1 VRRPR
6 NWGYEVSWI
15 QKLYET
21 YELCA
26 GAPQFEK
33 EPPLPVSHAEQQ
45 AHIEIILDQDGNFQR
60 ATSVAKETTVVPATE
75 RSAGRTN
82 TAAPHPLCDKIQ
94 YCAADYKGF
103 GGGKE
108 PFFGEYIKQLQQWDT
123 FDPNPKVHAVL
134 TYVGRGTVVGDLVRA
149 GELYCGPDGKLLTA
163 WPSDAST
170 PGLFKM
176 LTAKDKKRDQGDAF
190 VRWRVQV
197 PGDPVSGVWEDPGIR
212 VSWTKFDAAQKTGR
226 ALCMVTGDM
235 TAVAESHP
243 KRLRHAADGAK
254 LISSNDSSGFTFRGR
269 VDLPGQAYGVGYT
282 VTQKAHNALRWLIA
296 RQGYRGGGG
305 DQVFVAWAVGGAS
318 IPDPF
323 KDTRD
328 LLGDSD
334 VDGVGQDTLYSGDAG
349 QHFALRLSKAIA
361 GYRTTLGY
369 TEDIVVMGLD
379 SATPGRMAITY
390 YRELTGAEFLD
401 RVSEW
406 HSMCSWFQNYSKDIR
421 FVGAPAPGEIAEA
434 AYGRRMDDKL
444 RKSTVERLLPC
455 IMDAR
460 PLPRD
465 LVVAAVRRAC
475 NRAGMKTWDW
485 EKCLG
490 IACALVRGNSK
501 EESYQMSLEENR
513 TTRDYLFG
521 RLLAIA
527 DNIEQ
532 RALHVAKEQRDTS
545 ANKLMQRFAEHP
557 CSTWKTIELAL
568 TPYMAR
574 LRANR
579 PAVLLD
585 RVKLLDSVV
594 GMFSGEDF
602 ISDRKLSGEFLLG
615 YHCQRAA
622 LWMKKKPE
630 DGSPDK
636 DESEIEGEEI

>member
-1 VRRPR
+1 M
-6 NWGYEVSWI
+6 SWI

-26 GAPQFEK
+26 GAPQFK
-33 EPPLPVSHAEQQ
+33 GRPPLPVSHAEQQ
-45 AHIEIILDQDGNFQR
+45 AHIEIVLDQNGSFQR
-60 ATSVAKETTVVPATE
+60 AVSIAKETTVVPATE
-75 RSAGRTN
+75 ASAGRTN
-82 TAAPHPLCDKIQ
+82 TPAPHPLCDKIQ
-94 YCAADYKGF
+94 YCAADYKEF
-103 GGGKE
+103 GGDKE
-108 PFFGEYIKQLQQWDT
+108 PFFAQYVGQLRRWQEREA
-123 FDPNPKVHAVL
+123 NSKVRAVL
-134 TYVGRGTVVGDLVRA
+134 AYVERGSVVRDLVRS
-149 GELYCGPDGKLLTA
+149 GELFCGPDGKLLTV
-163 WPSDAST
+163 WPPDT
-170 PGLFKM
+170 PAPALFKM
-176 LTAKDKKRDQGDAF
+176 LTAKERKRDQGDAF

-197 PGDPVSGVWEDPGIR
+197 PGDPISAVWEDPEVR
-212 VSWTKFDAAQKTGR
+212 DSWISFDAAQKAGR
-226 ALCMVTGDM
+226 ALCMVTGEL

-243 KRLRHAADGAK
+243 KRLRHGADGAK
-254 LISSNDSSGFTFRGR
+254 LISSNDGSGFTFRGR
-269 VDLPGQAYGVGYT
+269 VDVANQAYGVGSD

-296 RQGYRGGGG
+296 RQGYRGGSGA
-305 DQVFVAWAVGGAS
+305 QVFVAWAVGGAS

-323 KDTRD
+323 KDTRE
-328 LLGDSD
+328 LLGDPEA
-334 VDGVGQDTLYSGDAG
+334 DGVIQDAVYSGDAG

-361 GYRTTLGY
+361 GYRATLGD
-369 TEDIVVMGLD
+369 TDDVVVMGLD

-401 RVSEW
+401 RVREW
-406 HSMCSWFQNYSKDIR
+406 HAMYSWFQNYSKDIQ
-421 FVGAPAPGEIAEA
+421 FVGAPSPGEIAEA
-434 AYGRRMDDKL
+434 AYGRRIDDNL

-455 IMDAR
+455 IVDAR

-465 LVVAAVRRAC
+465 LVVSAIRRAC
-475 NRAGMKTWDW
+475 NRAGMKAWDW

-490 IACALVRGNSK
+490 IACALVRGNRK

-557 CSTWKTIELAL
+557 CSTWRTIELAL

-579 PAVLLD
+579 PAVLVE
-585 RVKLLDSVV
+585 RVKLLDTVV

-622 LWMKKKPE
+622 LWMKKKP
-630 DGSPDK
+630 DGGSPDK
-636 DESEIEGEEI
+636 DESGIEGEEI

>member
-1 VRRPR
+1 
-6 NWGYEVSWI
+6 
-15 QKLYET
+15 
-21 YELCA
+21 
-26 GAPQFEK
+26 
-33 EPPLPVSHAEQQ
+33 
-45 AHIEIILDQDGNFQR
+45 
-60 ATSVAKETTVVPATE
+60 
-75 RSAGRTN
+75 
-82 TAAPHPLCDKIQ
+82 
-94 YCAADYKGF
+94 
-103 GGGKE
+103 
-108 PFFGEYIKQLQQWDT
+108 
-123 FDPNPKVHAVL
+123 
-134 TYVGRGTVVGDLVRA
+134 
-149 GELYCGPDGKLLTA
+149 
-163 WPSDAST
+163 
-170 PGLFKM
+170 
-176 LTAKDKKRDQGDAF
+176 
-190 VRWRVQV
+190 
-197 PGDPVSGVWEDPGIR
+197 
-212 VSWTKFDAAQKTGR
+212 
-226 ALCMVTGDM
+226 
-235 TAVAESHP
+235 
-243 KRLRHAADGAK
+243 
-254 LISSNDSSGFTFRGR
+254 
-269 VDLPGQAYGVGYT
+269 
-282 VTQKAHNALRWLIA
+282 
-296 RQGYRGGGG
+296 
-305 DQVFVAWAVGGAS
+305 
-318 IPDPF
+318 
-323 KDTRD
+323 
-328 LLGDSD
+328 
-334 VDGVGQDTLYSGDAG
+334 
-349 QHFALRLSKAIA
+349 
-361 GYRTTLGY
+361 
-369 TEDIVVMGLD
+369 
-379 SATPGRMAITY
+379 
-390 YRELTGAEFLD
+390 
-401 RVSEW
+401 
-406 HSMCSWFQNYSKDIR
+406 
-421 FVGAPAPGEIAEA
+421 
-434 AYGRRMDDKL
+434 MDDKL

>member
-1 VRRPR
+1 M
-6 NWGYEVSWI
+6 GWI

-45 AHIEIILDQDGNFQR
+45 AHIEIVLDQDGNFQR

-75 RSAGRTN
+75 GSAGRTGRKPP
-82 TAAPHPLCDKIQ
+82 PHPLCDKIQ
-94 YCAADYKGF
+94 YCAADYQEF

-108 PFFGEYIKQLQQWDT
+108 PFFAEYMEQLRQWET

-134 TYVGRGTVVGDLVRA
+134 TYVGKGTVVGDLVGA
-149 GELYCGPDGKLLTA
+149 GELHCGPDGRLLTV
-163 WPSDAST
+163 WPPDTPT

-197 PGDPVSGVWEDPGIR
+197 PGNPISAVWQDPEVRDSWIR
-212 VSWTKFDAAQKTGR
+212 FDAAQKKDR
-226 ALCMVTGDM
+226 ALCMVTGEM

-243 KRLRHAADGAK
+243 KRLRHGADGAK
-254 LISSNDSSGFTFRGR
+254 LISSNDSLGFTFRGR
-269 VDLPGQAYGVGYT
+269 VDLPAQAYGVGSV

-323 KDTRD
+323 KDTRE
-328 LLGDSD
+328 LLGDAE
-334 VDGVGQDTLYSGDAG
+334 VDGVMQDAVYSGDAG

-361 GYRTTLGY
+361 GYRATLGD
-369 TEDIVVMGLD
+369 TDDVVVTGLD

-401 RVSEW
+401 RVREW
-406 HSMCSWFQNYSKDIR
+406 HSMYSWFQNYSKDIQ

-434 AYGRRMDDKL
+434 AYGRRIDDNL

-455 IMDAR
+455 IVDAR

-465 LVVAAVRRAC
+465 LVVSAVRRAC
-475 NRAGMKTWDW
+475 NRVGMKTWDW

-532 RALHVAKEQRDTS
+532 RALYVAKEQRDTS

-557 CSTWKTIELAL
+557 CSTWRTIELAL
-568 TPYMAR
+568 SPYMAR

-579 PAVLLD
+579 PAMLVA
-585 RVKLLDSVV
+585 RVKLLDTVV

-622 LWMKKKPE
+622 LWIKKKPD
-630 DGSPDK
+630 DGSPGK
-636 DESEIEGEEI
+636 NESEIEGEEI

>member
-1 VRRPR
+1 M
-6 NWGYEVSWI
+6 GWI

-21 YELCA
+21 YESCA

-45 AHIEIILDQDGNFQR
+45 AHIEIVLDQDGNFQR
-60 ATSVAKETTVVPATE
+60 AASVAKETTVVPATE
-75 RSAGRTN
+75 GSAGRTGRKPP
-82 TAAPHPLCDKIQ
+82 PHPLCDKIQ
-94 YCAADYKGF
+94 YCAADYQDF

-108 PFFGEYIKQLQQWDT
+108 PFFAEYIEQLQQWET
-123 FDPNPKVHAVL
+123 FDRNPKVHAIL
-134 TYVGRGTVVGDLVRA
+134 TYVGKGTVVGDLVSA
-149 GELYCGPDGKLLTA
+149 GELYCGPDRRLLTA
-163 WPSDAST
+163 WPPDAPT

-197 PGDPVSGVWEDPGIR
+197 PGNPISAVWQDPEVRDSWIR
-212 VSWTKFDAAQKTGR
+212 FDAAQKKDR
-226 ALCMVTGDM
+226 ALCMVTGEM

-243 KRLRHAADGAK
+243 KRLRHGADGAK
-254 LISSNDSSGFTFRGR
+254 LISSNDSLGFTFRGR
-269 VDLPGQAYGVGYT
+269 FDLPAQAYGVGSV

-328 LLGDSD
+328 LLGDSEL
-334 VDGVGQDTLYSGDAG
+334 DGGAQDAVYSGDAG
-349 QHFALRLSKAIA
+349 QRFALRLSRAIA
-361 GYRTTLGY
+361 GYRATLGD
-369 TEDIVVMGLD
+369 TDDVVVMGLD

-401 RVSEW
+401 RVREW
-406 HSMCSWFQNYSKDIR
+406 HSVCSWFQNYSKGIQ

-434 AYGRRMDDKL
+434 AYGRRIDDKL

-455 IMDAR
+455 IVDAR

-465 LVVAAVRRAC
+465 LVVSAVRRAC

-501 EESYQMSLEENR
+501 EENYQMSLEENR

-579 PAVLLD
+579 PAVLLE
-585 RVKLLDSVV
+585 RVKLLDTVV

-622 LWMKKKPE
+622 LWMKKKRD
-630 DGSPDK
+630 DGSPDI
-636 DESEIEGEEI
+636 DESEI

>member
-1 VRRPR
+1 M
-6 NWGYEVSWI
+6 GWI
-15 QKLYET
+15 QKLYDT

-26 GAPQFEK
+26 SAPQFEK
-33 EPPLPVSHAEQQ
+33 DPPLPVSHAEQQ
-45 AHIEIILDQDGNFQR
+45 AHIEIVLDQDGNFQR

-75 RSAGRTN
+75 GSAGRTGRRPP
-82 TAAPHPLCDKIQ
+82 PHPLCDKIQ
-94 YCAADYKGF
+94 YCAADYQGF

-108 PFFGEYIKQLQQWDT
+108 PFFAEYMEQLRRWEA
-123 FDPNPKVHAVL
+123 FDPNPKVRAVMA
-134 TYVGRGTVVGDLVRA
+134 YVGKGAVVGDLVGA
-149 GELYCGPDGKLLTA
+149 GELHCGPDGRLLTV
-163 WPSDAST
+163 WPPDTPT

-197 PGDPVSGVWEDPGIR
+197 PGNPISAVWEDPEVRDSWIR
-212 VSWTKFDAAQKTGR
+212 FDAAQKKDR
-226 ALCMVTGDM
+226 ALCMVTGEM

-243 KRLRHAADGAK
+243 KRLRHGADGAK
-254 LISSNDSSGFTFRGR
+254 LISSNDNLGFTFRGR
-269 VDLPGQAYGVGYT
+269 VDFAAQAYGVGSL

-323 KDTRD
+323 KDTRG
-328 LLGDSD
+328 LLGDPEA
-334 VDGVGQDTLYSGDAG
+334 DGVTQDAVYSGDAG
-349 QHFALRLSKAIA
+349 QHFALRLAKAIA
-361 GYRTTLGY
+361 GYRATLG
-369 TEDIVVMGLD
+369 DADDVVVMGLD
-379 SATPGRMAITY
+379 SATPGRMAIIY

-401 RVSEW
+401 RVRRW
-406 HSMCSWFQNYSKDIR
+406 HSMYSWYQNYSKDIQ

-434 AYGRRMDDKL
+434 AYGRRIDDNL
-444 RKSTVERLLPC
+444 RRSTVERLLPC
-455 IMDAR
+455 IVDAR

-465 LVVAAVRRAC
+465 LVASAVRRAC
-475 NRAGMKTWDW
+475 NRVGMKAWDW

-557 CSTWKTIELAL
+557 CSTWRTIELAL

-574 LRANR
+574 LRASR
-579 PAVLLD
+579 PAVLVE
-585 RVKLLDSVV
+585 RVKLLDAVV

-615 YHCQRAA
+615 YHCQREA
-622 LWMKKKPE
+622 LWMKKKP
-630 DGSPDK
+630 DGGSPDK
-636 DESEIEGEEI
+636 DESGIEGEEI